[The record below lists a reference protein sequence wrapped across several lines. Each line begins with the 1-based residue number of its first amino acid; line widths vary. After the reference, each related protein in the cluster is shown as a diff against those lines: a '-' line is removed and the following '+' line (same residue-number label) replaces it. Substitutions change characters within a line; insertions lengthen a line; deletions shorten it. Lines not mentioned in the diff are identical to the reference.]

1 MWDSLVE
8 RVQEFFFNM
17 LVSAINSLLGT
28 TANIFEKSIDNV
40 QSGIVETPEQFSPT
54 LVEASNMTFPS
65 NEKLRL
71 SKNSLKVLNSM
82 FFCNLF
88 MAN

>member
-40 QSGIVETPEQFSPT
+40 QSGIVETPEQFSPI
-54 LVEASNMTFPS
+54 
-65 NEKLRL
+65 RL
-71 SKNSLKVLNSM
+71 SKPYASYQKRL
-82 FFCNLF
+82 
-88 MAN
+88 